1 MEQQHNPFS
10 LDGKTIFI
18 SGASSGIGRAI
29 AIECS
34 RMGAKTILNGRNQ
47 QKLHETLALLEGEGH
62 QILPADITDENQL
75 SEAVDS
81 ISNIDG
87 VVLCVGV
94 SGLVALQ
101 FATKKK
107 FGKIFDTNFFAN
119 TELVRLLI
127 KKKKINSEGSILAIA
142 SIGGVA
148 DYTNGKAIYG
158 STKAALASYMKYVAK
173 DVATKKIRANC
184 ICPGM
189 IMTAMEESISYAQED
204 IEKDILTYPLGR
216 YGKPEEV
223 AYIAVY
229 FLSDASKWVT
239 GTNFI
244 IDGGHTI

>member
-1 MEQQHNPFS
+1 MGNYNPYS
-10 LDGKTIFI
+10 LDGKTLLVT
-18 SGASSGIGRAI
+18 GASSGIGRAI

-34 RMGAKTILNGRNQ
+34 RMGATIILNGRNEQ
-47 QKLHETLALLEGEGH
+47 RLSETLEMLDKKDGH
-62 QILPADITDENQL
+62 QLLPADISDDEQL
-75 SEAVDS
+75 KMLIDN
-81 ISNIDG
+81 IGKIDG

-94 SGLVALQ
+94 SGLISLQ

-107 FGKIFDTNFFAN
+107 FEKMFDTNFFSN
-119 TELVRLLI
+119 TELVRLLL
-127 KKKKINSEGSILAIA
+127 KNKRINNGGSILAIA

-148 DYTNGKAIYG
+148 DYTNGKAMYG

-173 DVATKKIRANC
+173 DVATKGIRANC

-189 IMTAMEESISYAQED
+189 ILTPLSESVAYAEED
-204 IEKDILTYPLGR
+204 LEKDIMTYPLGR
-216 YGKPEEV
+216 YGNPEEV

-229 FLSDASKWVT
+229 FMSDASKWVT